1 MKIAFGKGTRTSV
14 GLDIGSFN
22 AKVVELKVDPQAK
35 EVVNFGLEKIG
46 TEVDDEAVQ
55 KALKQLLEHT
65 NISSKRVNVSV
76 SGPEVITRFI
86 SMPRMKP
93 EELQSAIGFEA
104 EKHIPFKLDEVNLD
118 YHILQ
123 EKAPDNKM
131 CILLVA
137 AKKDFIEK
145 RLALIE
151 QAGGLE
157 VQLIDVDSLTLTNS
171 FQQAQ
176 GPQAAESEKVV
187 GLLNMGHRLTSV
199 AIIMNGT
206 LRFVRDLQIGGEQ
219 MTVQIASTL
228 SLGLEQA
235 QELKANPGD
244 KAEVVVQ
251 SVRPTLEKLAEE
263 VSLSFDYFENQ
274 FGKGVQ
280 EAYLSGGS
288 ATMQG
293 LKQHL
298 ADSLGLGVEFWD
310 PMKNLSINPS
320 LSQDKLKGL
329 SSSLA
334 VCVGLALRS

>member
-1 MKIAFGKGTRTSV
+1 MKVGLGRGTRASI

-22 AKVVELKVDPQAK
+22 IKVVELKAGPQTK
-35 EVVNFGLEKIG
+35 EVVNFGLERLG
-46 TEVDDEAVQ
+46 REPEAEAVE
-55 KALKQLLEHT
+55 KVLKQLLERT
-65 NISSKRVNVSV
+65 NVSSKRVNVSV

-93 EELQSAIGFEA
+93 EELQGAIGFEA

-118 YHILQ
+118 YHILE
-123 EKAPDNKM
+123 EKATDNKM
-131 CILLVA
+131 HILLVA
-137 AKKDFIEK
+137 AKKDFIER
-145 RLALIE
+145 RLVLIE
-151 QAGGLE
+151 QAGLE
-157 VQLIDVDSLTLTNS
+157 VQSIDVDSLALTNS

-176 GPQAAESEKVV
+176 GGQATESEKVV
-187 GLLNMGHRLTSV
+187 GLLNIGHRLTSV

-206 LRFVRDLQIGGEQ
+206 LSFVRDLQIGGEQ
-219 MTVQIASTL
+219 MTGQIASAL
-228 SLGLEQA
+228 SLGLDQA
-235 QELKANPGD
+235 LELKADPQD

-298 ADSLGLGVEFWD
+298 SDSLGLGVESWD
-310 PMKNLSINPS
+310 PMKNLSIDPS
-320 LSQDKLKGL
+320 LSRDKLRGL
-329 SSSLA
+329 SNSLA
-334 VCVGLALRS
+334 VSVGLALRT